1 MARALQGIAMGLTR
15 LLEAVSSGQI
25 LNTGFGLVDR
35 SVVVTVDFV
44 HNQTLRGF
52 CLSVNATHKCDWFE
66 LV

>member
-1 MARALQGIAMGLTR
+1 MARTLQGIAMGLTR

-25 LNTGFGLVDR
+25 LNTGLGLVDR

-52 CLSVNATHKCDWFE
+52 LCL
-66 LV
+66 